1 VYPAKSGYRL
11 VGSAADAIYAGCNRR
26 PGRVNDKVGRD
37 KAGRDDRDGD
47 DRGSNDTTATIEAEL
62 AGFLRRRDNHERAAF
77 QLYGAAVAAAR
88 DPYLYHD
95 LGVPDTL
102 DGRFDAIGL
111 HVYLLIRRLNA
122 ESQSGPALAQAVFD
136 AMFLDMDINLREMG
150 VGDMSVGKRNRAM
163 WEAFHGRGAA
173 YSAAWDDPPALEM
186 AFARNFWRGADP
198 PPGSAMALVRLAR
211 AQAAGL
217 AEQRLDAML
226 RGEVGFLPAQ
236 EAAR

>member
-1 VYPAKSGYRL
+1 
-11 VGSAADAIYAGCNRR
+11 
-26 PGRVNDKVGRD
+26 
-37 KAGRDDRDGD
+37 
-47 DRGSNDTTATIEAEL
+47 L
-62 AGFLRRRDNHERAAF
+62 AGFLRRRGLHERAGF

-88 DPYLYHD
+88 DPYLYTT
-95 LGVPDTL
+95 LGVADTL

-111 HVYLLIRRLNA
+111 HVYLLIRRVSA
-122 ESQSGPALAQAVFD
+122 DSEPGPALAQAIFD

-163 WEAFHGRGAA
+163 WEAFHGRSAA
-173 YSAAWDDPPALEM
+173 YAAAWDDSAALQAALARNLWRGVDPPA
-186 AFARNFWRGADP
+186 
-198 PPGSAMALVRLAR
+198 GSAAAFVRLAR
-211 AQAAGL
+211 AQARRL